1 MNRQLTLSA
10 AARNVNFVFFLIA
23 NPLENID
30 PRYSHPPCFA
40 EQNVSSL
47 RAEDFPP
54 CFAEQNASPLRA
66 EDFPP
71 YSDCLL
77 MSGSFFCYNCMYS
90 QSYGALS
97 EFAPIISVFSPCVN
111 RQFYRK
117 QKAGSPACYTGLR
130 SPPSVIISFLQETT
144 VRCNHILPCRIFL
157 NDR

>member
-1 MNRQLTLSA
+1 MPAAPGRDAVKFAKFDVNRQLTLSA
-10 AARNVNFVFFLIA
+10 AARNVNFVFFSFA

-40 EQNVSSL
+40 EQNASSL
-47 RAEDFPP
+47 RAEDFPH
-54 CFAEQNASPLRA
+54 
-66 EDFPP
+66 

-77 MSGSFFCYNCMYS
+77 MSGALSCYNCMHS

-111 RQFYRK
+111 RQFYRS
-117 QKAGSPACYTGLR
+117 KAGSPACYTGLR

-144 VRCNHILPCRIFL
+144 VRYNHILPCRIFL